1 MFASEMIGKSPVLR
15 ARDDDPADITLAD
28 GANVAVISDS
38 SVEFYLIFDPVRG
51 IRRRRLNACPGPLP
65 GLGEWRGA
73 VAFHRFV
80 LDPVAVRRPGLRRAG
95 VMIIGRRML
104 SMRFPPNGANG
115 QQSYHLFTRVITA
128 RFFVPATMWDRPGSG
143 RCGQHHD

>member
-38 SVEFYLIFDPVRG
+38 SVEFYLMFDPVRG
-51 IRRRRLNACPGPLP
+51 IRRRRLNACPGPRP

-73 VAFHRFV
+73 VAFIVLSSIRSPCGGQAFV
-80 LDPVAVRRPGLRRAG
+80 VPV
-95 VMIIGRRML
+95 
-104 SMRFPPNGANG
+104 
-115 QQSYHLFTRVITA
+115 
-128 RFFVPATMWDRPGSG
+128 
-143 RCGQHHD
+143 